1 MVVALAALLVGTA
14 GWSVPV
20 GAATIEAQ
28 AVALS
33 TSATCRL
40 GDIEVTYAGS
50 GLERQITT
58 FTAEDGSVLDT
69 YDVAAFAPQHQGL
82 EYILSQADG
91 ASPPSGTIVA
101 VHVTIGTSPPGPDT
115 GEFFLAYR
123 CDTRPNAQGGANQVL
138 FTCVGTYGT
147 CPTSVQDWRGSG
159 AVPVRANPTFTG

>member
-1 MVVALAALLVGTA
+1 MALAALLVGTA
-14 GWSVPV
+14 GWSVPAE
-20 GAATIEAQ
+20 AATIEAQ

-33 TSATCRL
+33 TSATCWL

-58 FTAEDGSVLDT
+58 FTAEDGTVLDT
-69 YDVAAFAPQHQGL
+69 YDVAAFAPEHQGR

-91 ASPPSGTIVA
+91 ARPAPGTIVA

-123 CDTRPNAQGGANQVL
+123 CDSRPNAQGGANQVL
-138 FTCVGTYGT
+138 YSCTGSFGT
-147 CPTSVQDWRGSG
+147 CPTSVRDWRGNG
-159 AVPVRANPTFTG
+159 AVPVRANPSFTG